1 MELTPNQC
9 LWSGCRLAT
18 TLTWVRCQ
26 GQEILTK
33 VQTKAMVRVATT
45 AWIVETRWGNK
56 SIPTPQ
62 MIFQSTNCS
71 DNPSWR
77 ARPWSRS
84 ASSISAPA
92 RRWRLCRQVGDY
104 QIVFC
109 QTIWLTG
116 WRWLDCQKIWLLKL
130 ESKHSTKVTSN
141 VVFIDFD
148 KLMKSIIFSVDFKY
162 ATYVLTAQVLM
173 FLLVLNILVWTN
185 SPNCSRTMHLSSF
198 WQVCPI
204 LSWQRPLCL
213 HWRGEWPC
221 CQHCFLYLA
230 RRQQIELR
238 RNQH

>member
-1 MELTPNQC
+1 MDLTPNQC

-33 VQTKAMVRVATT
+33 VQIKAMVRVATT

-56 SIPTPQ
+56 SIPTPK

-130 ESKHSTKVTSN
+130 ESKHNIKVIWN
-141 VVFIDFD
+141 VVLIKFD
-148 KLMKSIIFSVDFKY
+148 KVVESIICSVDFNLC
-162 ATYVLTAQVLM
+162 AQHPCVNQQSHLLPNNSFVFILASLPHIVLTTASM
-173 FLLVLNILVWTN
+173 FTLG
-185 SPNCSRTMHLSSF
+185 
-198 WQVCPI
+198 
-204 LSWQRPLCL
+204 
-213 HWRGEWPC
+213 GEWPC